1 MWRNPLFTQVLKGEV
16 FMNKLKRIIA
26 ALLVSVVFFA
36 AVPVKQDTVY
46 ADVTYVDREVKNPYW
61 INGLYEFL
69 NRLYITGL
77 GRPADSDG
85 VFNWFNHII
94 YDGYSGSD
102 LVRGILYSPE
112 FLNKN
117 VSNRDFVLI
126 VYRTILDRE
135 ADPEGLANWTA
146 KLDAGVSRQT
156 VLEGFLGSVE
166 WSNLCRWYGIPSG
179 NNVAPSIAVLPTF
192 GSRTF
197 VNYLST
203 QIVNNPETD
212 DNVERYAAQV
222 LNFEISGTELA
233 HQYLFSPTVSA
244 MSNYDYLTRVYRT
257 ILAREPDGDFN
268 DNLNKLNNGTLTRE
282 QMFNQAVAT
291 DIWAQTCGGFGV
303 LR

>member
-1 MWRNPLFTQVLKGEV
+1 
-16 FMNKLKRIIA
+16 MNKLKKIIA
-26 ALLVSVVFFA
+26 VLLVSVVFIA

-61 INGLYEFL
+61 INGLYDFL

-77 GRPADSDG
+77 GRAADHDG
-85 VFNWFNHII
+85 QFVWFNHII
-94 YDGYSGSD
+94 YDGYSGAD

-135 ADPEGLANWTA
+135 ADAEGLAHWTA
-146 KLDAGVSRQT
+146 QLDSGVSRQQI
-156 VLEGFLGSVE
+156 VEGFLGSVE
-166 WSNLCRWYGIPSG
+166 WANMCRWYGIPSG
-179 NNVAPSIAVLPTF
+179 TSVQPSINALPTF

-203 QIVNNPETD
+203 QIMNKPETD
-212 DNVERYAAQV
+212 DNVELYAGQL
-222 LNFEISGTELA
+222 LNFGISGTELA
-233 HQYLFSPTVSA
+233 HQYLFSPYVNSL
-244 MSNYDYLTRVYRT
+244 SNYDYLTRVYRT
-257 ILAREPDGDFN
+257 ILSREPDGDFQA
-268 DNLNKLNNGTLTRE
+268 NLDKINNGTMSRE
-282 QMFNQAVAT
+282 DFFNYAVGT